1 MSALAM
7 LDAALGLSADLR
19 QQIEACSAK
28 ADQFYLEASISDL
41 KLGLE
46 GIRSFVASGK
56 EYNHEAFK
64 HIEAE
69 VSYLAAEHT

>member
-7 LDAALGLSADLR
+7 LDAAPALSADLR

-28 ADQFYLEASISDL
+28 ADQLYLEASISDL

-46 GIRSFVASGK
+46 GIRSFIASGK
-56 EYNHEAFK
+56 EYNDEAYK
-64 HIEAE
+64 YIEAE
-69 VSYLAAEHT
+69 VSYLATEYT